1 MSSNFSAIGRR
12 IILFFVSTRVTVMEE
27 EKSAT
32 SAEMNAYKA
41 TIEELE
47 ARVLEAKMTQKST
60 ARSPSIEVADED
72 DTELQMSE
80 GVSTFGLGDSGSNGL
95 SLETLREESV
105 QLKALLE
112 NEITSLETSLN
123 SREEEARSATMLA
136 AEYAQKYAN
145 LKEEF
150 DSQIQRLVLK
160 LSLEQQA
167 RADVEERIDNV
178 SVLVQYLM
186 PW

>member
-1 MSSNFSAIGRR
+1 
-12 IILFFVSTRVTVMEE
+12 MEE
-27 EKSAT
+27 EKSAVV
-32 SAEMNAYKA
+32 AEMNAYKC

-47 ARVLEAKMTQKST
+47 GRVLEAKMMGKATTRSPAQSIDESPVAVGDST
-60 ARSPSIEVADED
+60 A
-72 DTELQMSE
+72 DTNSS
-80 GVSTFGLGDSGSNGL
+80 STFGVGDSSTNGL
-95 SLETLREESV
+95 SLDTLRDESI

-112 NEITSLETSLN
+112 DEITTLENSLN

-167 RADVEERIDNV
+167 RADVEERIDTV
-178 SVLVQYLM
+178 SVEFFLYCTIVLLT
-186 PW
+186 

>member
-1 MSSNFSAIGRR
+1 
-12 IILFFVSTRVTVMEE
+12 MEE
-27 EKSAT
+27 EKSTMAV
-32 SAEMNAYKA
+32 EMNAYKC

-47 ARVLEAKMTQKST
+47 GRVLEAKMISKGAT
-60 ARSPSIEVADED
+60 RSPSQSIDDGILVVGASTED
-72 DTELQMSE
+72 SKPS
-80 GVSTFGLGDSGSNGL
+80 STFGLGDSSTNGL
-95 SLETLREESV
+95 SLDTLRDESM

-112 NEITSLETSLN
+112 DEITSLENSLN
-123 SREEEARSATMLA
+123 NREEEARSATMLA

-167 RADVEERIDNV
+167 RADVEERIDSV
-178 SVLVQYLM
+178 SVWIFVYFNHFASHFLFSY
-186 PW
+186 